1 LDLKKRN
8 IEIERDKIEKVVSA
22 AISGKEPGKDALQN
36 AFEKITAYL
45 LSDESEVEFTSKKE
59 TEAITLPIVDAIKKD
74 GKISK
79 KQIAAIIRSKN
90 KSNSSDDILFLS
102 ETLDRIVFEAIGEAR
117 VENSINQ
124 ILDFIPSPPEELK
137 PLLRR
142 DLKGDLWAMNE
153 NLITLSKNEYQRFL
167 SDFDVP
173 IVKENKVSFTHTG
186 LVPILKKMEGELT
199 PTQVGSVLFALI
211 FVTIIL
217 SIIFRS
223 ILVGFISVVPII
235 LTVLVNFA
243 IIGYLKIGLDSFIA
257 MIASITI
264 GLGTDYSI
272 HFTSH
277 FRRELSILKNIPE
290 ALKRTFS
297 TTGVAIVI
305 NAFSV
310 GLGFVVLMLGPCQH
324 VRMFGRLT
332 ALTML
337 TSTIFTLAVLPAL
350 TLMFKPKYLRKADF
364 D

>member
-1 LDLKKRN
+1 M
-8 IEIERDKIEKVVSA
+8 
-22 AISGKEPGKDALQN
+22 
-36 AFEKITAYL
+36 
-45 LSDESEVEFTSKKE
+45 
-59 TEAITLPIVDAIKKD
+59 
-74 GKISK
+74 
-79 KQIAAIIRSKN
+79 
-90 KSNSSDDILFLS
+90 
-102 ETLDRIVFEAIGEAR
+102 
-117 VENSINQ
+117 
-124 ILDFIPSPPEELK
+124 EE
-137 PLLRR
+137 
-142 DLKGDLWAMNE
+142 
-153 NLITLSKNEYQRFL
+153 
-167 SDFDVP
+167 
-173 IVKENKVSFTHTG
+173 
-186 LVPILKKMEGELT
+186 ELT

-272 HFTSH
+272 HFTSR

-297 TTGVAIVI
+297 TTGVAIII

-350 TLMFKPKYLRKADF
+350 TLVFKPKYVRNADF